1 LELEVILSG
10 NKILKILLFS
20 IISLVFTITF
30 SFMGACKAD
39 EPADAV
45 AQTETE
51 DKEVVEESMEDEKEE
66 DMEEEVEE
74 AVEMEEEEMA
84 AGYMDVTAAEAKEL
98 IDNNPDLIIIDVSP
112 KYDEGHLPG
121 AVNYYLG
128 DGSLDAA
135 IPDLDPEG
143 MYLVYCHVDSV
154 SISGAQKL
162 VDAGFMNVYR
172 LEGNYAAWVDAG
184 YDVEKGSGDDAAML
198 SITSP
203 AFEHESDIPEKYSC
217 DGSDINPELV
227 FDGIPSD
234 AVSLVLIVDDPDAP
248 GGTWVHWTVWNID
261 PSTTSIP
268 ENSVPAG
275 SVEGTTDFGTPGYG
289 GPCPPSGTHRYF
301 FKLYAL
307 DTDLD
312 LDSSA
317 LASDIE
323 AAMDGH
329 ILASSELIGL
339 YSY

>member
-1 LELEVILSG
+1 MSG
-10 NKILKILLFS
+10 NKLLKILLFS
-20 IISLVFTITF
+20 MISLVFLTTF
-30 SFMGACKAD
+30 SLMGACRAD
-39 EPADAV
+39 EPADTGT
-45 AQTETE
+45 QTETE
-51 DKEVVEESMEDEKEE
+51 DEEAAEESTEEE
-66 DMEEEVEE
+66 DIEEEADE
-74 AVEMEEEEMA
+74 AADMEEEEMA
-84 AGYMDVTAAEAKEL
+84 AGYMDITAAEAKKL

-135 IPDLDPEG
+135 IPDLDPEA

-184 YDVEKGSGDDAAML
+184 YEVETGSGDDAAML

-203 AFEHESDIPEKYSC
+203 AFENDSDIPEKFSC
-217 DGSDINPELV
+217 DGANINPELV
-227 FDGIPSD
+227 FEGVPSD

-261 PSTTSIP
+261 PSTASVP

-275 SVEGTTDFGTPGYG
+275 SVEGTTDLGVPGYG

-307 DTDLD
+307 DIALD
-312 LDSSA
+312 LDASA
-317 LASDIE
+317 IVSDIE
-323 AAMDGH
+323 AAIEGH
-329 ILASSELIGL
+329 ILASAELIGL
-339 YSY
+339 YSN